1 MNSMRSRWAQA
12 HDGLTWEEDAHCCN
26 FVTWPPCST
35 PKAITPQDTLW
46 RWRNLQVCLCF
57 RQQIPFPAQHRS
69 AASSWHQKKAEK
81 KYLSLARL
89 LSNPKSST
97 WCQTPLKQRSP
108 RVCSIWTCCTMT
120 GWSESTEVTDK
131 GIKEQT
137 VLLSTDL
144 DTALETNILH
154 SHFHK
159 NTVLFKHY
167 RKSYLR

>member
-1 MNSMRSRWAQA
+1 
-12 HDGLTWEEDAHCCN
+12 
-26 FVTWPPCST
+26 
-35 PKAITPQDTLW
+35 
-46 RWRNLQVCLCF
+46 
-57 RQQIPFPAQHRS
+57 
-69 AASSWHQKKAEK
+69 
-81 KYLSLARL
+81 
-89 LSNPKSST
+89 
-97 WCQTPLKQRSP
+97 
-108 RVCSIWTCCTMT
+108 MT

-159 NTVLFKHY
+159 NTVLFKYY